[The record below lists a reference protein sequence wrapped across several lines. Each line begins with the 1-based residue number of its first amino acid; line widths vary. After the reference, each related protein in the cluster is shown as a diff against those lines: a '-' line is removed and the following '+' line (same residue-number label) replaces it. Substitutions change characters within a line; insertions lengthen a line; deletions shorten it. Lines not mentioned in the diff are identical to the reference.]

1 MTIIISEF
9 SNYNE
14 MIKIQSNFAYIFS
27 NFGIYELELETQITE
42 KMIKIHIVN
51 NNIYKNLWSKYRCLP
66 VIF

>member
-14 MIKIQSNFAYIFS
+14 MIKIQSNFAYMFS
-27 NFGIYELELETQITE
+27 NFRIYELELETQITE
-42 KMIKIHIVN
+42 KMIKIHIIN